1 MNLHQ
6 RHKKGGS
13 ALSHLRSIELLHIL
27 ATVVAGVDADAA
39 HFKAFPAKETLWHC
53 IHSL

>member
-6 RHKKGGS
+6 RHKERGS
-13 ALSHLRSIELLHIL
+13 ALSHLRSIKLSHIL
-27 ATVVAGVDADAA
+27 ATVVAGVEANAA
-39 HFKAFPAKETLWHC
+39 HFKAFPARETLWHC